1 MMSSLRQRVRD
12 PSIVVS
18 PTGITGR
25 VTARRTGAVLLVIV
39 VAELLALAVNR
50 SLVRVAGASMEPA
63 LTDGDVVLTVPATRR
78 ARLPGRVV
86 VVEDPTEP
94 GHLVVKR
101 IHAVDES
108 GIDVRG
114 DLPERSTDSRTWGRL
129 PHGAVRRLV
138 VARWPDLR
146 TSLHHHRSHHRAAS
160 PHDEPTQPSRA
171 GRVATS
177 SSSGS
182 SSATSPSERRA

>member
-1 MMSSLRQRVRD
+1 MSA
-12 PSIVVS
+12 
-18 PTGITGR
+18 TGITGR
-25 VTARRTGAVLLVIV
+25 IPARRTGVLLLVLV
-39 VAELLALAVNR
+39 LAELLALAVNR
-50 SLVRVAGASMEPA
+50 SLVRVAGTSMEPA
-63 LTDGDVVLTVPATRR
+63 LTDGDVLLTVPATRR

-101 IHAVDES
+101 VHAVDAS
-108 GIDVRG
+108 GVDVRG

-129 PHGAVRRLV
+129 PQAAVRRLV

-146 TSLHHHRSHHRAAS
+146 TTLHHHRERHHAAPPRDGS
-160 PHDEPTQPSRA
+160 TQDQPA